1 MQKVSV
7 VPVNRKM
14 LRGIGLFVI
23 LEMALLFHGLAQDN
37 YFSLCF
43 GSNKAFGSFAK
54 SNDLLAQGYATN
66 GFMAVYSGAFYFHKN
81 LGIAGNLEF
90 NTNLLKVEK
99 AENALAQFY
108 TGTIPENIN
117 SALNLGQWNQV
128 MLNTGP
134 QITLHAASFAFDFFV
149 LVGFDIIFAPNLD
162 IKWLDVNGGE
172 VFHTRLEASGARPSF
187 EPGFGIRYL
196 FNDKSGIRVF
206 VSYIQSGTKGKLL
219 IDRDLGVVHE
229 SVNYKTKIQILVAG
243 IGLVYRI

>member
-7 VPVNRKM
+7 VPANRKM

-23 LEMALLFHGLAQDN
+23 IQVTLLSHGLAQDN

-54 SNDLLAQGYATN
+54 SNNLLTQGYATN
-66 GFMAVYSGAFYFHKN
+66 GFMATYSGAFYVNKN
-81 LGIAGNLEF
+81 IGIAGNLGF
-90 NTNLLKVEK
+90 NTNLIEAEK
-99 AENALAQFY
+99 AEDALAQFY
-108 TGTIPENIN
+108 TETIPENTN
-117 SALNLGQWNQV
+117 STLNLGQWNQV
-128 MLNTGP
+128 TLNSGP
-134 QITLHAASFAFDFFV
+134 QITLRTASFAFDFFV

-162 IKWLDVNGGE
+162 VKWLDVNGGE
-172 VFHTRLEASGARPSF
+172 IFHTRLETSAARPSF
-187 EPGFGIRYL
+187 DTGFGIRYL

-206 VSYIQSGTKGKLL
+206 VSYIQSGTKGELL
-219 IDRDLGVVHE
+219 IDKDLGSVHE